1 MAQKASYYL
10 SFANKYYT
18 LWYVEEEHI
27 IDNTRGYEFDDVRA
41 TYIKNVSMNKET
53 AIAKYPDTPWN
64 TTLQGKSR
72 SFSYHTNMKPIET
85 YSFTMGRYKGMK
97 YADCT
102 DYKYMVWY
110 FNSLP
115 SDKREDLTSFM
126 PLIDAVI
133 DNTDYILYETK
144 GRTRSW
150 YSLLTPAE
158 YQQILGEDLYNKQI
172 ASTFADGY
180 AIVEVLSNWLDSK
193 SSGFYSLYTKD
204 KYNFL
209 FDEADTVY
217 YPGNYYSEGGNKP
230 AIKGK
235 GKNLKGKIVK
245 LYITRDG
252 IDTHANPNT
261 YLVTK
266 FEILK

>member
-18 LWYVEEEHI
+18 LWYVEEDHI
-27 IDNTRGYEFDDVRA
+27 VDTTRGYEFDDIRA
-41 TYIKNVSMNKET
+41 TYIKNVSMNKDT

-64 TTLQGKSR
+64 TSLQGKSR
-72 SFSYHTNMKPIET
+72 SFSYHANMKPIET

-110 FNSLP
+110 FNSFP
-115 SDKREDLTSFM
+115 SDQREDLTSFM
-126 PLIDAVI
+126 PLVNAVTE
-133 DNTDYILYETK
+133 NTDYILYEVE
-144 GRTRSW
+144 GNTRSW
-150 YSLLTPAE
+150 YTLITPAE
-158 YQQILGEDLYNKQI
+158 YQEIVEERLYNEQI

-180 AIVEVLSNWLDSK
+180 AIVEVLSNWLCEE
-193 SSGFYSLYTKD
+193 SSGYYSLHTKGKYT
-204 KYNFL
+204 FL
-209 FDEADTVY
+209 FDENDTVY
-217 YPGNYYSEGGNKP
+217 YPGNYYSSGGNKP
-230 AIKGK
+230 AINGK
-235 GKNLKGKIVK
+235 GKNLKGKRVK
-245 LYITRDG
+245 LYITQDG
-252 IDTHANPNT
+252 NAARVNSNT